1 MADISKLEQQANLLF
16 DNVAGWESS
25 TLQRIGK
32 RIGKYG
38 KMSIADVKAI
48 NNIAIVKQDMEAITK
63 ELAKVTVYNISQIE
77 QMYGELLEEQHLA
90 NQPLYDYR
98 GKTFVPFAENREL
111 QAIARAYAK
120 TTGETMINLAKT
132 KALCVLGA
140 NGKPIGM
147 QKYYTDVLDK
157 AVMQVTTGATDFHT
171 AMRDSII
178 ELGGSGV
185 RVDYGGGVTRRLD
198 TVVRQNLL
206 WGAKQASTEYN
217 TMIGEELGCD
227 GIEVDWHSNPRPS
240 HEFMQGK
247 QYVLGKARTIN
258 GIHFESAD
266 EALERL
272 QDYGCLHYKTPII
285 CGISEPRYSPEELK
299 RLNEQNAKR
308 YAIDGKE
315 YSGYE
320 VTQMQRRLESSVR
333 NEKTTRDLAKVS
345 GDNALVKRC
354 NERIKAYQ
362 GKYNEIS
369 EITGIQGDKK
379 RTSVPRSTATVK
391 SATLTKVEPPKQ
403 KAEEQKFKVAQGKD
417 LSGKIDYS
425 KGDYDFDI
433 EKAMKEQGFD
443 GLPRVVSDEEFE
455 EALKKSNFYAERTY
469 CAPTQEVLDAYR
481 DQLYNGKWY
490 VDCSEGGSQYG
501 KGMYCAA
508 RYENGKYIIPKDNK
522 IGWEMSH
529 YQEIGASKGNN
540 FAYTEG
546 ITLTED
552 AKIFELP
559 HDKKAYEYISDAYSN
574 NYMLTHATP
583 AQRETVEKLVSVRE
597 KINNLTWKETRDFI
611 DGLYEEADRYYSQ
624 LTDLS
629 KEATKAMQYT
639 SQGSK
644 YPKMKDAG
652 TLAAEMGYDAIN
664 AVGHGESGSY
674 TVILNRT
681 KCIFRKGGSRY
692 GN

>member
-1 MADISKLEQQANLLF
+1 MADISKLEEQANLLMS
-16 DNVAGWESS
+16 NVSGWETS
-25 TLQRIGK
+25 TLERIGK
-32 RIGKYG
+32 RIKKYG
-38 KMSIADVKAI
+38 KLSLADVKSI
-48 NNIAIVKQDMEAITK
+48 NNIAVVKQDMEAITK
-63 ELAKVTVYNISQIE
+63 ELAKVTGYNISQIE

-227 GIEVDWHSNPRPS
+227 GIEVDFHSNPRPS

-258 GIHFESAD
+258 GVYFESAD

-272 QDYGCLHYKTPII
+272 QDYGCLHYKMPII
-285 CGISEPRYSPEELK
+285 CGISEPRYSAEELK

-308 YAIDGKE
+308 YTIDGKE

-320 VTQMQRRLESSVR
+320 VTQMQRRLETAVR
-333 NEKTTRDLAKVS
+333 NEKTTRDLAKAS

-362 GKYNEIS
+362 GKYNDIS

-379 RTSVPRSTATVK
+379 RMSVPRGTSVKGATQTK
-391 SATLTKVEPPKQ
+391 TLKTDAKIKGTNISIDKGVP
-403 KAEEQKFKVAQGKD
+403 
-417 LSGKIDYS
+417 SSKIDNEVFEKSTKQIENLEIRFNIGKSNDISFGVKNNRNADGFVEYDTRKMKKQEINICES
-425 KGDYDFDI
+425 KNQNVD
-433 EKAMKEQGFD
+433 E
-443 GLPRVVSDEEFE
+443 VVSKQISRRNNGQIMPFDDKNASIYSVTHEYGHALQNSIVEKKIDWDVLKSKENKLWDTMTPKIKTKEDAIKLKANADGIYTREIAKRKREINNEIFE
-455 EALKKSNFYAERTY
+455 EARKIDSSFDVQKYA
-469 CAPTQEVLDAYR
+469 
-481 DQLYNGKWY
+481 
-490 VDCSEGGSQYG
+490 SQYG
-501 KGMYCAA
+501 LTN
-508 RYENGKYIIPKDNK
+508 ES
-522 IGWEMSH
+522 EL
-529 YQEIGASKGNN
+529 
-540 FAYTEG
+540 FA
-546 ITLTED
+546 
-552 AKIFELP
+552 
-559 HDKKAYEYISDAYSN
+559 
-574 NYMLTHATP
+574 
-583 AQRETVEKLVSVRE
+583 
-597 KINNLTWKETRDFI
+597 
-611 DGLYEEADRYYSQ
+611 EAFANSQ
-624 LTDLS
+624 LGEPNVLG
-629 KEATKAMQYT
+629 KAMT
-639 SQGSK
+639 KWLERQG
-644 YPKMKDAG
+644 
-652 TLAAEMGYDAIN
+652 
-664 AVGHGESGSY
+664 
-674 TVILNRT
+674 
-681 KCIFRKGGSRY
+681 F
-692 GN
+692 